1 MELGPYVGA
10 LKVGFEQSEISG
22 VVGDFAALESVPGA
36 GGREGADVVVYVAD
50 GDGILD
56 FVVEDCLERG
66 YDLRSINRCPPDSH
80 LLIS

>member
-50 GDGILD
+50 GDGIS
-56 FVVEDCLERG
+56 G
-66 YDLRSINRCPPDSH
+66 LRSRG
-80 LLIS
+80 LLGKGIRPEEY